1 MARATMSLERRTQ
14 SLAERTIDQGQ
25 EKHHQEGSDSTKVLL
40 QVTLDIC
47 EAHWLVGDAE
57 FIDMVEQ
64 LCKRV
69 LTRLP
74 LLHGVGPVVLEFPI
88 APEMGRQ

>member
-1 MARATMSLERRTQ
+1 MSLEGRTQ
-14 SLAERTIDQGQ
+14 PLAERAIDQGQ
-25 EKHHQEGSDSTKVLL
+25 EEHHQESSDSTKASM

-47 EAHWLVGDAE
+47 EAHWLVGNAE
-57 FIDMVEQ
+57 FTDMVEQ
-64 LCKRV
+64 LYKRV

-74 LLHGVGPVVLEFPI
+74 LLHGVGPLVLEFPI